1 MPPTAP
7 PATCRAGRLLRARHF
22 RHRLD
27 RRGFAAPVRETP
39 GRRRSA
45 RRAAWCARAASH
57 PAAPRGL
64 PPSAISTAATPRVR
78 ARRGRSCRSRRRRRR
93 RSIPRAGH
101 SCTWRI
107 SQIRG
112 ARLLRAPL
120 RRHLLRQPAGP
131 AAEKNEGRSAPM
143 TTTALITGAT
153 SGIGRAAADKLAQSG
168 VHVMF
173 VGRNVERG
181 EKTIAEIRAAGGKAD
196 FISSDLRDAASA
208 RAVARKAVELG
219 GGHVDILIN
228 NAGIFPFGPTH
239 EMSQESFDDVYALNV
254 KAPYFLVAELA
265 PLMAQR
271 GKGAIVN
278 VSTMVA
284 DYGAAGLSLYG
295 SSKAAI
301 NLLTKAW
308 AAGYGPQGV
317 RVNAVSPG
325 PTRTEGT
332 AAMGDA
338 LQQLAAQAPAGRPAA
353 PEEIAE
359 AIVFLASD
367 RASFVQGAILP
378 VDGGRT
384 AV

>member
-1 MPPTAP
+1 M
-7 PATCRAGRLLRARHF
+7 
-22 RHRLD
+22 
-27 RRGFAAPVRETP
+27 
-39 GRRRSA
+39 
-45 RRAAWCARAASH
+45 
-57 PAAPRGL
+57 
-64 PPSAISTAATPRVR
+64 
-78 ARRGRSCRSRRRRRR
+78 
-93 RSIPRAGH
+93 
-101 SCTWRI
+101 
-107 SQIRG
+107 
-112 ARLLRAPL
+112 
-120 RRHLLRQPAGP
+120 
-131 AAEKNEGRSAPM
+131 K
-143 TTTALITGAT
+143 TTALITGAT

-168 VHVMF
+168 VHVIV

-181 EKTIAEIRAAGGKAD
+181 DKTIAEIRAAGGKAD
-196 FISSDLRDAASA
+196 FISSDLHDAASA
-208 RAVARKAVELG
+208 RAVARRALDLG
-219 GGHVDILIN
+219 NGRVDILVN
-228 NAGIFPFGPTH
+228 NAGVFPFGPTH
-239 EMSQESFDDVYALNV
+239 ETSEESFDDVCSLNV

-278 VSTMVA
+278 VSTIVA
-284 DYGAAGLSLYG
+284 DYGSAGMSLYG

-308 AAGYGPQGV
+308 AAEYGPQGV
-317 RVNAVSPG
+317 RVNVVSPG

-332 AAMGDA
+332 AEMGDA